1 MCIHQNNRKQNK
13 DTTTSN
19 DSKMKMSFK
28 DYRMMSDAE
37 LHEKFGENWEDEVKV
52 QITKKFLKSV
62 ESRKKA
68 AEKQRLKDE
77 KTAAKKQK
85 LKKKVQKPK
94 PIRLRTAIKRKQ
106 YSEIADDAE
115 LERLHSKLMKQFQES
130 HVKLMADRKAKR
142 LEQDGNARVLK
153 MLEEIRNLR
162 KD

>member
-1 MCIHQNNRKQNK
+1 
-13 DTTTSN
+13 
-19 DSKMKMSFK
+19 MSFK
-28 DYRMMSDAE
+28 DYRMMSDAD
-37 LHEKFGENWEDEVKV
+37 LHEKFGENWEDKVMV
-52 QITKKFLKSV
+52 QIPKKFLKSV

-77 KTAAKKQK
+77 KAAEKQRLKDEKAVKKQRLKDEKAVKKQK
-85 LKKKVQKPK
+85 LKKKVLKPK